1 MGILRALLAISV
13 LIQHSDTVL
22 GVRLLGG
29 DMAVTGF
36 YIVSGFL
43 ITLILREKYTHETAV
58 FYLNRFLRIYV
69 PYLGALVFSIVVFAS
84 IDYSSSFDPFRNFE
98 RASAAGNDLWI
109 VWSAI
114 SNLTLVGMDLIRY
127 IQLTPD
133 LGGIEFPNFLHD
145 GTAGGENLLFVP
157 QAWTLAIE
165 LQFYLLAPFLM
176 RRLNAFWLLVA
187 TATLFVLT
195 TNIYEDLRLANVPI
209 DPSAIF
215 AMQLQYF
222 LLGGL
227 AYHGFRYLRAWSI
240 PHAVKRA
247 VAIPVW
253 ILAIVMIIRGY
264 PLVAGEELRTFQFFY
279 VAFAATLPFAFYLSK
294 DWHWDHRVGD
304 YSYPIYLFHFAV
316 AAAVFSVAPDT
327 ESYGEVVLVLT
338 LVVCTVFLFT
348 VDRPLQNLRRRI
360 ARRAGVS
367 GPAVLN
373 EPATVPA
380 TTNRRPAL
388 RRSPPL

>member
-1 MGILRALLAISV
+1 MGVLRALLAISV

-22 GVRLLGG
+22 GVRLLNG

-58 FYLNRFLRIYV
+58 FYLNRFLRIYA
-69 PYLGALVFSIVVFAS
+69 PYFGALAFSIVVFAV
-84 IDYSSSFDPFRNFE
+84 IPPTSFDPFRTFE
-98 RASAAGNDLWI
+98 RASAGGGNNDLWI
-109 VWSAI
+109 LWSAI

-127 IQLTPD
+127 IQIHPD
-133 LGGIEFPNFLHD
+133 LSGFEFPNFLHE

-165 LQFYLLAPFLM
+165 LQFYLLAPFIM
-176 RRLNAFWLLVA
+176 RKLNAFWLLVV
-187 TATLFVLT
+187 TATLFVVT
-195 TNIYEDLRLANVPI
+195 ITIFEDLQNANVAI

-227 AYHGFRYLRAWSI
+227 AYHGFRYLRAWAI
-240 PHAVKRA
+240 PHRVKCA
-247 VAIPVW
+247 LAIPVW
-253 ILAIVMIIRGY
+253 ILAILMIWRGY
-264 PLVAGEELRTFQFFY
+264 SVMAGKDLREFNYFY
-279 VAFAATLPFAFYLSK
+279 VAFAATLPFTFYLTK

-316 AAAVFSVAPDT
+316 VALSIALVPDT
-327 ESYGEVVLVLT
+327 EWRGELALVMT
-338 LVVCTVFLFT
+338 LAICTVFLFT

-360 ARRAGVS
+360 AARSGVR
-367 GPAVLN
+367 GPGVLN
-373 EPATVPA
+373 EPATAPQ
-380 TTNRRPAL
+380 R
-388 RRSPPL
+388 